1 MTRRTLASR
10 IAALYSR
17 KLLPESWVVN
27 PLSLIS
33 HSSLVSRGQSRR
45 AATLLFSSPP
55 PSALFPFSFFF
66 FSTSFL
72 TILVLGPVDYL
83 YAPGT
88 CLPASASRLAQLVE
102 HQPNRTRAPD
112 RASLGR
118 PNLGISICP
127 SKSPF
132 WREFGYFFL
141 FLLLLFLFSP
151 LFLFHRLLSFA
162 V

>member
-55 PSALFPFSFFF
+55 PSALFPFSFFC
-66 FSTSFL
+66 FSSSFW

-83 YAPGT
+83 YALADHRAPSEAARQWLRAIGGLPGT
-88 CLPASASRLAQLVE
+88 RPPIVHAWIGVYSCQGVASCVRWCVSTLARAASKGLHAL
-102 HQPNRTRAPD
+102 T
-112 RASLGR
+112 
-118 PNLGISICP
+118 I
-127 SKSPF
+127 
-132 WREFGYFFL
+132 
-141 FLLLLFLFSP
+141 
-151 LFLFHRLLSFA
+151 
-162 V
+162 